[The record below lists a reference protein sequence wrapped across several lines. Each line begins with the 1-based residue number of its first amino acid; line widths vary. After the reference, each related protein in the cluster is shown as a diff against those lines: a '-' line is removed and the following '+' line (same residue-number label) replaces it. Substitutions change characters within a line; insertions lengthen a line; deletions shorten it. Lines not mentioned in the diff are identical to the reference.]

1 MCINLYTLPKRS
13 IAMLSW
19 NVLTTSRQ
27 LLVTQLRFRYMFLS
41 ASWEHLDSFVKLLL
55 TILDELFLVLNM
67 FHEFSKVHGPSD
79 RSRIVKKC
87 QVVSRIGY
95 RSRQEVSRHTIRH
108 TSCSNSYS
116 GTGPLEKSNK
126 IYTFYDLIECL
137 HILVLIGKVS
147 MVKIHK
153 FSTLGRVISI
163 LFLMNSSTIMIS
175 LISIIANLFL
185 PFVMQHWNWY
195 R

>member
-41 ASWEHLDSFVKLLL
+41 ASWEHLDSFVRLLL

-67 FHEFSKVHGPSD
+67 FHEFFKVHGPSD

-95 RSRQEVSRHTIRH
+95 RSRHEVSRHTIRH

-116 GTGPLEKSNK
+116 GTGPL
-126 IYTFYDLIECL
+126 ITA
-137 HILVLIGKVS
+137 
-147 MVKIHK
+147 
-153 FSTLGRVISI
+153 FSDTKT
-163 LFLMNSSTIMIS
+163 NTIFKWTDGYWIDCTPMPPTS
-175 LISIIANLFL
+175 K
-185 PFVMQHWNWY
+185 HWFN
-195 R
+195 

>member
-41 ASWEHLDSFVKLLL
+41 ASWEHLDSFVRLLL
-55 TILDELFLVLNM
+55 TIILDELFLVLNM

-116 GTGPLEKSNK
+116 GTGPS
-126 IYTFYDLIECL
+126 ECG
-137 HILVLIGKVS
+137 VN
-147 MVKIHK
+147 
-153 FSTLGRVISI
+153 GRVAAWFTCSYRRWHCLKTNALI
-163 LFLMNSSTIMIS
+163 LLFKLYLIVLQIWLS
-175 LISIIANLFL
+175 LVRDSLGNFAKEDII
-185 PFVMQHWNWY
+185 FVFI
-195 R
+195 

>member
-19 NVLTTSRQ
+19 NVLTISRQ

-41 ASWEHLDSFVKLLL
+41 ASWEHLDSFVRLLL
-55 TILDELFLVLNM
+55 TILDELFLVVNM

-95 RSRQEVSRHTIRH
+95 RSRQEVSRHAIRH
-108 TSCSNSYS
+108 ISCSNSYS
-116 GTGPLEKSNK
+116 GTGPL
-126 IYTFYDLIECL
+126 
-137 HILVLIGKVS
+137 VP
-147 MVKIHK
+147 
-153 FSTLGRVISI
+153 LGIRSCCPDWTSDFHTGGPRFEP
-163 LFLMNSSTIMIS
+163 LPARQLRPWARRLNP
-175 LISIIANLFL
+175 IA
-185 PFVMQHWNWY
+185 
-195 R
+195 

>member
-41 ASWEHLDSFVKLLL
+41 ASWEHLDSFVRLLL

-116 GTGPLEKSNK
+116 GTCP
-126 IYTFYDLIECL
+126 
-137 HILVLIGKVS
+137 
-147 MVKIHK
+147 
-153 FSTLGRVISI
+153 
-163 LFLMNSSTIMIS
+163 
-175 LISIIANLFL
+175 LISPLAILDTINCYISYL
-185 PFVMQHWNWY
+185 PSLKWNKWILTFNFETNASQWCMTGGISTMY
-195 R
+195 HSKA

>member
-41 ASWEHLDSFVKLLL
+41 ASWEHLDSFVRLLL

-87 QVVSRIGY
+87 QELVT
-95 RSRQEVSRHTIRH
+95 EVAKKYQDIQF
-108 TSCSNSYS
+108 
-116 GTGPLEKSNK
+116 GTL
-126 IYTFYDLIECL
+126 
-137 HILVLIGKVS
+137 LVLIRIVGQAPQQK
-147 MVKIHK
+147 KHDKRDKRNDIK
-153 FSTLGRVISI
+153 C
-163 LFLMNSSTIMIS
+163 LFNTS
-175 LISIIANLFL
+175 LYSKTWQTPLS
-185 PFVMQHWNWY
+185 P
-195 R
+195 

>member
-41 ASWEHLDSFVKLLL
+41 ASWEHLDSFVRLLL

-116 GTGPLEKSNK
+116 GTGPLAAKSGKLNGSLFNYPPIWVK
-126 IYTFYDLIECL
+126 LK
-137 HILVLIGKVS
+137 HIFKLS
-147 MVKIHK
+147 
-153 FSTLGRVISI
+153 
-163 LFLMNSSTIMIS
+163 FLEH
-175 LISIIANLFL
+175 A
-185 PFVMQHWNWY
+185 
-195 R
+195 

>member
-1 MCINLYTLPKRS
+1 MQTGFHALRLIYEKQVNGIARHEVLREEMCINLYTLPKRS

-41 ASWEHLDSFVKLLL
+41 ASWEHLDSFVRLLL

-116 GTGPLEKSNK
+116 GTGPSERKSPPAQVHSR
-126 IYTFYDLIECL
+126 TFLTS
-137 HILVLIGKVS
+137 V
-147 MVKIHK
+147 
-153 FSTLGRVISI
+153 
-163 LFLMNSSTIMIS
+163 
-175 LISIIANLFL
+175 
-185 PFVMQHWNWY
+185 
-195 R
+195 

>member
-41 ASWEHLDSFVKLLL
+41 ASWEHLDSFVRLLL

-116 GTGPLEKSNK
+116 GTGPFNACILMRICYKYKPMSSSLFNV
-126 IYTFYDLIECL
+126 IRLIVYRFL
-137 HILVLIGKVS
+137 
-147 MVKIHK
+147 K
-153 FSTLGRVISI
+153 FAIR
-163 LFLMNSSTIMIS
+163 
-175 LISIIANLFL
+175 
-185 PFVMQHWNWY
+185 PPDY
-195 R
+195 Y

>member
-41 ASWEHLDSFVKLLL
+41 ASWEHLDSFVRLLL

-116 GTGPLEKSNK
+116 GTGPLLRAEWSRTAKKLTSWL
-126 IYTFYDLIECL
+126 FG
-137 HILVLIGKVS
+137 ILLVQIRIVGQGPYW
-147 MVKIHK
+147 
-153 FSTLGRVISI
+153 TLC
-163 LFLMNSSTIMIS
+163 S
-175 LISIIANLFL
+175 L
-185 PFVMQHWNWY
+185 
-195 R
+195 

>member
-1 MCINLYTLPKRS
+1 
-13 IAMLSW
+13 MLSW

-41 ASWEHLDSFVKLLL
+41 ASWEHLDSFVRLLL

-79 RSRIVKKC
+79 RSRIGKKC

-116 GTGPLEKSNK
+116 GTGPLVTRWAAVFCTCCNGARVYSIK
-126 IYTFYDLIECL
+126 CL
-137 HILVLIGKVS
+137 FFEMCWV
-147 MVKIHK
+147 
-153 FSTLGRVISI
+153 R
-163 LFLMNSSTIMIS
+163 STIS
-175 LISIIANLFL
+175 FA
-185 PFVMQHWNWY
+185 Q
-195 R
+195 

>member
-1 MCINLYTLPKRS
+1 MCINLYTLPNRS

-41 ASWEHLDSFVKLLL
+41 ASWEHLDSFVRLLL

-67 FHEFSKVHGPSD
+67 FHEFSKVHGHSD

-116 GTGPLEKSNK
+116 GTGPLLRTKWSRTAKS
-126 IYTFYDLIECL
+126 
-137 HILVLIGKVS
+137 
-147 MVKIHK
+147 
-153 FSTLGRVISI
+153 
-163 LFLMNSSTIMIS
+163 
-175 LISIIANLFL
+175 
-185 PFVMQHWNWY
+185 
-195 R
+195 